1 MEISK
6 LVMSTAALNV
16 IDNGAWVGDLHEDK
30 SLELFVIGQNSEEAQ
45 KFIQAEQ
52 IAMRAANGGK
62 PLTVEDVKNLNLKLL
77 GQVIIKDHRGLTSG
91 GKPLKFDREQVAAW
105 VAGREGADFA
115 NRIALASNRIDAD
128 AESFVEAATKNS
140 SPA

>member
-1 MEISK
+1 MEIGK
-6 LVMSTAALNV
+6 LVLSTAALNV
-16 IDNGAWVGDLHEDK
+16 VDNGAWVGDLHEDK
-30 SLELFVIGQNSEEAQ
+30 SFQLFVIGQGSEEAQ

-52 IAMRAANGGK
+52 VAMRAKNEGA
-62 PLTVEDVKNLNLKLL
+62 PLTAEDVKKLNLKLL

-91 GKPLKFDREQVAAW
+91 GQPLKFDREQVAAW
-105 VAGREGADFA
+105 VASREGSDLA
-115 NRIALASNRIDAD
+115 NRIALASNRIDSD